1 MQQVSTL
8 SEMRR
13 LAQEWHQLGRRVA
26 LVPTQG
32 ALHAGQEALIR
43 AAVAQVDIVVVSIFV
58 NPLQFAP
65 NERPE
70 AYPRS
75 LTEDLKLAEA
85 AGAQVAF
92 TPAREEMYPRA
103 FSTYVNEELVAKPSE
118 GVSRPNHFRGVA
130 TVMARL
136 FNLVQPERVFFGQ
149 KAAQRVAVV
158 RKVIADLGWPV
169 EVIVV
174 PTVREAD
181 GLAAGVANRE
191 FTPTQRQEALSL
203 VQALRKAKSMS
214 EAGVRSPDRIIAEVT
229 HILGQHRR
237 IRIIYITIVDPR
249 TMDPMRE
256 VVPGRSLLLLA
267 AWLDEVR
274 LIDNIEL

>member
-1 MQQVSTL
+1 MQQVSAL

-136 FNLVQPERVFFGQ
+136 FNLVQPEMAVGLGDR
-149 KAAQRVAVV
+149 KAAHIGAARPDIVV
-158 RKVIADLGWPV
+158 TANPGCLLQIRAAAARADLSVRVVHLV
-169 EVIVV
+169 E
-174 PTVREAD
+174 
-181 GLAAGVANRE
+181 L
-191 FTPTQRQEALSL
+191 
-203 VQALRKAKSMS
+203 
-214 EAGVRSPDRIIAEVT
+214 
-229 HILGQHRR
+229 
-237 IRIIYITIVDPR
+237 
-249 TMDPMRE
+249 
-256 VVPGRSLLLLA
+256 
-267 AWLDEVR
+267 LDEATVQ
-274 LIDNIEL
+274 